1 MSHRAKG
8 LRAKL
13 GWGITMLEEAR
24 DRLKKYR
31 ADEDHAKSLKLK
43 GVQVR
48 IDTTLLIAKELADKY
63 HTRKEGK

>member
-13 GWGITMLEEAR
+13 SWGIAMLEEAR

-43 GVQVR
+43 GVQIR
-48 IDTTLLIAKELADKY
+48 IDTTLLIAKELKDRY
-63 HTRKEGK
+63 HTRKEDK

>member
-13 GWGITMLEEAR
+13 SWGITMLEEAR

-43 GVQVR
+43 GVQIR
-48 IDTTLLIAKELADKY
+48 IDTTLLIAKELKDRY
-63 HTRKEGK
+63 HTRKEDK